1 MLNPYFP
8 PVDLPILEGVE
19 PPLVKRVRIPQ
30 PRAEAI
36 QDLEGTIGAHL
47 REAVKVNRLPPG
59 SSIAVG
65 VGSRGIAHL
74 PRLVKSV
81 IDYLK
86 SRELEPFI
94 VPAMGSH
101 GGATA
106 EGQVSLLAGLGV
118 TEDTVGAPIRAS
130 MEVIETGR
138 TPTDFKCLIDA
149 RAMAADGIVIIARVK
164 PHTSFNRPI
173 ESGLV
178 KMMAIGLGKQAGAT
192 AVHNLGPAI
201 GLGQVLPAIGRVLI
215 EKAPLVCGL
224 AVVEN
229 ADHEV
234 VHLEAVEPDNFF
246 AADERLLKLA
256 KSTLAR
262 LPFDQIDVLIV
273 EELGKEISGCGMDY
287 AVTGRT
293 DIRGIPN
300 PLKPLIYKV
309 AVLGCTTQSHGN
321 ATGIGMAD
329 YIPRSLANKVDL
341 VSFYMNSITASIT
354 EKARFP
360 IVLNTDEDVVKA
372 CTLTSWRATPIE
384 TRLCL
389 IRNTLELNDI
399 LLSQPLLED
408 IEGHEGVEVLSEL
421 FPLSFDD
428 DGVLLSRI

>member
-36 QDLEGTIGAHL
+36 QDLEGTIEAHL

-94 VPAMGSH
+94 VPALGSH

-118 TEDTVGAPIRAS
+118 TEGTVGAPMRAS

-201 GLGQVLPAIGRVLI
+201 GLGQVLPDIGQVLI
-215 EKAPLVCGL
+215 EKLPLVCGL

-321 ATGIGMAD
+321 ATGID
-329 YIPRSLANKVDL
+329 RKS
-341 VSFYMNSITASIT
+341 
-354 EKARFP
+354 
-360 IVLNTDEDVVKA
+360 
-372 CTLTSWRATPIE
+372 
-384 TRLCL
+384 TRL
-389 IRNTLELNDI
+389 N
-399 LLSQPLLED
+399 SS
-408 IEGHEGVEVLSEL
+408 H
-421 FPLSFDD
+421 
-428 DGVLLSRI
+428 